1 MKLMVFPREDGNPYQ
16 RLLYEQMQR
25 LGTRV
30 SYLGCL
36 TPSHTVNLLL
46 LPLETAVR
54 RAAGARLVHLH
65 WVFAFSFPGA
75 ERLPVLRRLAQTWFG
90 LWLRTARLLGVHMVW
105 TAHNVVPHAPVFA
118 DDIAAR
124 RTLVAASDLVIV
136 HSEPA
141 LTGLAALG
149 AVPRRSVVIPHGPLA
164 PVLPAAL
171 LPAPDSM
178 TGPRRIL
185 FFGKILEY
193 KGTEDLLTAFAAL
206 PAATAVCL
214 TVAGQCD
221 DPAMTARLRT
231 LARAGGARV
240 TLRLERIPEPDV
252 GPLLASADAV
262 ALPYRRATTSGCA
275 MLALSYGRPL
285 ILPDLDAFAHLPR
298 AAVVSYDGT
307 RQALTSA
314 LARVASAEGSALAA
328 MATAARAYAA
338 TLSWHDI
345 AVRTRSEMN
354 SAASLGGALTDR
366 DEALANPDAV
376 RKPAW

>member
-16 RLLYEQMQR
+16 RLLYEHMAG

-30 SYLGCL
+30 SYLGRL
-36 TPSHTVNLLL
+36 TPSGTLNVLL
-46 LPLETAVR
+46 LPLEVAVR

-65 WVFAFSFPGA
+65 WVFGFGLPGA
-75 ERLPVLRRLAQTWFG
+75 DRLPALRRLAQAWFG
-90 LWLRTARLLGVHMVW
+90 LWLRLLGLLGVRLVW
-105 TAHNVVPHAPVFA
+105 TAHNVLPHGPVFA

-124 RTLVAASDLVIV
+124 RALVAASDLVIA
-136 HSEPA
+136 HAETA
-141 LTGLAALG
+141 LAGLAALG

-164 PVLPAAL
+164 PVPPAAA
-171 LPAPDSM
+171 LPVPGSGS
-178 TGPRRIL
+178 GPRRIV

-193 KGTEDLLTAFAAL
+193 KGAEDLLSAFAAL
-206 PAATAVCL
+206 PSGTAAEL

-221 DPAMTARLRT
+221 DPAVAARLRA
-231 LARAGGARV
+231 LARADGPHV
-240 TLRLERIPEPDV
+240 NLRLERIPEPDV

-275 MLALSYGRPL
+275 MLALAYGRPL

-298 AAVVSYDGT
+298 TAVVSYDGT
-307 RQALTSA
+307 RQALISA
-314 LARVASAEGSALAA
+314 LAYVAGVEGSALAA
-328 MATAARAYAA
+328 MAAAARAYAA

-345 AVRTRSEMN
+345 AVRTTSEMR
-354 SAASLGGALTDR
+354 SVA
-366 DEALANPDAV
+366 E